1 VLLTE
6 RMPDEHPA
14 TEPTPDELHER
25 FRAAL
30 DRKAGKGR
38 AGTAGPGSGEGGK
51 ASASTAS
58 SKHRREFRRK
68 SGG

>member
-1 VLLTE
+1 MS
-6 RMPDEHPA
+6 RMSDKEHSPS
-14 TEPTPDELHER
+14 PTPDELHER

-30 DRKAGKGR
+30 DRKNGR
-38 AGTAGPGSGEGGK
+38 HQNATTGGAETGGK

-58 SKHRREFRRK
+58 TKRHREFRRK

>member
-1 VLLTE
+1 MSRMSDKE
-6 RMPDEHPA
+6 RSSS
-14 TEPTPDELHER
+14 PTPDELHER

-30 DRKAGKGR
+30 DRKSERHQSGSAAPG
-38 AGTAGPGSGEGGK
+38 GPGGK

-58 SKHRREFRRK
+58 TKRQREVRRT